1 MLGRIA
7 RDQPELLQADFAVL
21 GEPSNGE
28 IEGGCNGTIRVDV
41 ATRGKRAHSA
51 RAWMGENAIH
61 AVAPVLT
68 RLADYTPREVEVDG
82 LSYRDHDEQVIA
94 ALMDGC
100 AAGVQSCI
108 AVVKALADKHGYHT
122 AEVDE

>member
-1 MLGRIA
+1 MASEADMLACAAEEDRKAKRDELMQREEARLAAIPVFEGRIGNYD
-7 RDQPELLQADFAVL
+7 RLL
-21 GEPSNGE
+21 
-28 IEGGCNGTIRVDV
+28 
-41 ATRGKRAHSA
+41 
-51 RAWMGENAIH
+51 
-61 AVAPVLT
+61 
-68 RLADYTPREVEVDG
+68 DG

-100 AAGVQSCI
+100 AAGVPSCI

>member
-1 MLGRIA
+1 MASEIDMLACAAEEDRRSKRDELMQREEA
-7 RDQPELLQADFAVL
+7 RL
-21 GEPSNGE
+21 S
-28 IEGGCNGTIRVDV
+28 
-41 ATRGKRAHSA
+41 
-51 RAWMGENAIH
+51 
-61 AVAPVLT
+61 AVAIFEA
-68 RLADYTPREVEVDG
+68 RLGKYDRLLDG
-82 LSYRDHDEQVIA
+82 LSYRDHDEQVMA

>member
-1 MLGRIA
+1 MVCEIDMLACAANEDRRSK
-7 RDQPELLQADFAVL
+7 RDELMQ
-21 GEPSNGE
+21 
-28 IEGGCNGTIRVDV
+28 RVE
-41 ATRGKRAHSA
+41 A
-51 RAWMGENAIH
+51 
-61 AVAPVLT
+61 
-68 RLADYTPREVEVDG
+68 RLAAIAVFEARLGKYDRLLDG

-122 AEVDE
+122 AEIDE